1 MSFSCCHLFSKEN
14 KQVKRAAK
22 FLKTI
27 SEPNRLR
34 ILCMLI
40 NGELCVCELVENLD
54 LPQNLVS
61 HHLGVLKKSSLISD
75 ERRGQRV
82 YYSLT
87 KEGKDIEFLLKK
99 LTKLRGMQALATS
112 TRRKAG

>member
-1 MSFSCCHLFSKEN
+1 MNFSCCHPLSKEN

-22 FLKTI
+22 LLKTI

-40 NGELCVCELVENLD
+40 EGTLCVCELVENLD
-54 LPQNLVS
+54 LSQNLVS
-61 HHLGVLKKSSLISD
+61 HHLGVLKKSGLIND

-87 KEGKDIEFLLKK
+87 KEGKEIESLIKR
-99 LTKLRGMQALATS
+99 LTGKQS
-112 TRRKAG
+112 